1 MKNLFQTK
9 KKSVLV
15 RMSDA
20 KKNFTDSQYIQ
31 YEKFRLNDNFRQ
43 FTKTIMSSIKIFRMV
58 IQKTSLQNHMK

>member
-1 MKNLFQTK
+1 
-9 KKSVLV
+9 
-15 RMSDA
+15 MSDA